1 MTNCLTDLR
10 GQVEHLA
17 HEHHRTEGTRVF
29 QAQCATW
36 LSNWRGVQF
45 KPEAAR
51 VDYCAGYF
59 FQAVVEARAEGV
71 RLDLSVDMESCRPTL
86 TVLCDGWSVLGA
98 EADNRPGRTAVGGLH
113 RPSARLHPRP
123 AHRRAPAARGAA
135 GMSTPPV
142 AETRPEAAVPNRG
155 LAALDRVLTPFFQ
168 VALRLGLMRPD
179 SSWVWRRVAVW
190 LVVMVAIGAVIG
202 FGLALVHIG

>member
-1 MTNCLTDLR
+1 MTNCFTDLR

-17 HEHHRTEGTRVF
+17 HEHYRTEGTRVF

-36 LSNWRGVQF
+36 LSNWRVVQF

-98 EADNRPGRTAVGGLH
+98 EADNCQTELPLD
-113 RPSARLHPRP
+113 P
-123 AHRRAPAARGAA
+123 A
-135 GMSTPPV
+135 T
-142 AETRPEAAVPNRG
+142 G
-155 LAALDRVLTPFFQ
+155 LAEPLSVDYIDHLRGFIHDRHIAAHLP
-168 VALRLGLMRPD
+168 
-179 SSWVWRRVAVW
+179 
-190 LVVMVAIGAVIG
+190 
-202 FGLALVHIG
+202 LAGQPA